1 MRAHGR
7 AVQAYRAGGAHEIGL
22 VVNIE
27 PKVAASDSAEN
38 RAAQRRAEA
47 YMNRQYLDPAIHGRT
62 PPELAAMYGEAW
74 QDWSA
79 EDLALARQRLDFLGV
94 NYYTRGVVRAD
105 DAAFLTRAAPVPQP
119 RSTDRKSTRLNSSH

>member
-1 MRAHGR
+1 MFEAPIVSRNLMRAHGR

-62 PPELAAMYGEAW
+62 PPELAAMYGEA
-74 QDWSA
+74 
-79 EDLALARQRLDFLGV
+79 
-94 NYYTRGVVRAD
+94 
-105 DAAFLTRAAPVPQP
+105 
-119 RSTDRKSTRLNSSH
+119 RSEEHTSELQSLMRISYAVFCLKQKQTKQK

>member
-1 MRAHGR
+1 MRISDWSSD
-7 AVQAYRAGGAHEIGL
+7 VCSSDLAYRAGGAHEIGL

-47 YMNRQYLDPAIHGRT
+47 TMNRQYLDPAIHGRNPT
-62 PPELAAMYGEAW
+62 ALAEMYGGEW

-79 EDLALARQRLDFLGV
+79 ESLES
-94 NYYTRGVVRAD
+94 VRATGRERGCSHVE
-105 DAAFLTRAAPVPQP
+105 LEEVTGL
-119 RSTDRKSTRLNSSH
+119 RKKKQT

>member
-1 MRAHGR
+1 MFEAPIVSRNLMRAHGR

-47 YMNRQYLDPAIHGRT
+47 YMNRQYRSEEHT
-62 PPELAAMYGEAW
+62 SELQSLMRISYAVFCVKTKPIIICNHIA
-74 QDWSA
+74 
-79 EDLALARQRLDFLGV
+79 
-94 NYYTRGVVRAD
+94 NI
-105 DAAFLTRAAPVPQP
+105 
-119 RSTDRKSTRLNSSH
+119 

>member
-1 MRAHGR
+1 MFEAPIVSRNLMRAHGR

-47 YMNRQYLDPAIHGRT
+47 YMNRQYIDPAIHGRT

-74 QDWSA
+74 PDRSEALRVGKECVSPCRTRWSPFQSQNNKA
-79 EDLALARQRLDFLGV
+79 QHQTQTSP
-94 NYYTRGVVRAD
+94 N
-105 DAAFLTRAAPVPQP
+105 
-119 RSTDRKSTRLNSSH
+119 

>member
-1 MRAHGR
+1 MRISDWSSD
-7 AVQAYRAGGAHEIGL
+7 VCSSDLAYRAGGAHEIGL

-94 NYYTRGVVRAD
+94 NYYTRGVEIGRASG
-105 DAAFLTRAAPVPQP
+105 RGRGCQ
-119 RSTDRKSTRLNSSH
+119 HG

>member
-1 MRAHGR
+1 MFEAPIVSRNLMRAHGR

-62 PPELAAMYGEAW
+62 PPELAAMYRSEEHTSELQSLMRISYAVFC
-74 QDWSA
+74 
-79 EDLALARQRLDFLGV
+79 LKTKT
-94 NYYTRGVVRAD
+94 YY
-105 DAAFLTRAAPVPQP
+105 
-119 RSTDRKSTRLNSSH
+119 